1 MGLNYIKNKQN
12 DQISYLVKF
21 TPAQFEAEVS
31 KEEFDQTFA
40 EFFTETCGLF
50 EVASNQGSGSKKSGL
65 VFEFSAFE
73 SLLKSKLAP
82 LRSAV
87 LNAIKAHVGRVITRS

>member
-1 MGLNYIKNKQN
+1 MGLGFIKNKQN
-12 DQISYLVKF
+12 EQISYMVSF
-21 TPAQFEAEVS
+21 SPAQFETEMS
-31 KEEFDQTFA
+31 KDEFDQTLA
-40 EFFTETCGLF
+40 DFFTETCGLF
-50 EVASNQGSGSKKSGL
+50 EVAKNQGSGSKKSGL

-87 LNAIKAHVGRVITRS
+87 LNAIKAHVGRPLTLS